1 MVAVLACTMSVTAFA
16 ATEGKIEAE
25 DSAIVNNYDPVQHK
39 PDTNPDDGEEY
50 VVGIKPI
57 SSDAPCTLTFTV
69 NVDTAG
75 TYTISVR
82 YNAKSGKD
90 PVRGIAMTV
99 NEADV
104 ELATENVHND
114 YNSYDVTTV
123 DVSLNAGDNA
133 IVLSSVADKS
143 PVNVDWLAWDLK
155 EAAAP
160 DTEAPATSD
169 TEAPATSD
177 TEAPAVSDTEAP
189 AGDSTDAPTGGK
201 DSAPQ
206 TGFVTVALAVV
217 AAMSAG
223 YIVSRNKAK

>member
-50 VVGIKPI
+50 VVGIKPV

-133 IVLSSVADKS
+133 IVLSSTPDKS
-143 PVNVDWLAWDLK
+143 PVNVDWLAWELK
-155 EAAAP
+155 EAAPSGTP
-160 DTEAPATSD
+160 DEPSETPDEPAETPD
-169 TEAPATSD
+169 EPAETPD
-177 TEAPAVSDTEAP
+177 EPVETPDEP
-189 AGDSTDAPTGGK
+189 TD
-201 DSAPQ
+201 APQ
-206 TGFVTVALAVV
+206 TGFATVALAVV
-217 AAMSAG
+217 AALSAG
-223 YIVSRNKAK
+223 YVVSRNKAK